1 MDFTDYQRC
10 AVKTDQ
16 VVDDDEKSKLVPLL
30 GLAGEVGTLLSEYKK
45 YLRDGGAHQRF
56 HEQVAEDLGDLLWYI
71 ANVAT
76 KFNLDLGVIA
86 SQNLEKVQGRWPVT
100 STAVQ
105 GELFDNSRAHLFD
118 EAFPESE
125 RLPRHLE
132 ITFEEVL
139 ENDSI
144 TVVIKRDGEP
154 VGDPLTDNAP
164 DDDGYRFHDVFHL
177 SYAAVLGWSP
187 IIRKLLKVK
196 RKSDETT
203 DVVEDGARARII
215 EELISQ
221 LVFQYAREHRFLD
234 GINTLDYHLL
244 KTIHSLVQDREVK
257 VRALFDWEN
266 AILAGYRV
274 WRSVYANR
282 GGTVRADL
290 VQRTIEYVQPNQAT
304 EAGHE

>member
-1 MDFTDYQRC
+1 MDFTDYQMS

-16 VVDDDEKSKLVPLL
+16 VLDDDEKSKLVPLL

-76 KFNLDLGVIA
+76 KFDLDLGLIA
-86 SQNLEKVQGRWPVT
+86 SQNLEKVQGRWPIT
-100 STAVQ
+100 STEVQ

-118 EAFPESE
+118 EAFPENE
-125 RLPRHLE
+125 KLPRHLE
-132 ITFEEVL
+132 ITFEELL
-139 ENDSI
+139 ESDSI
-144 TVVIKRDGEP
+144 TVVIKHDGEP

-203 DVVEDGARARII
+203 DVVEDGARSRII

-221 LVFQYAREHRFLD
+221 LVFQYAREHNFLD

-244 KTIHSLVQDREVK
+244 KTIHSLVLDREVK
-257 VRALFDWEN
+257 VRALFEWEN

-290 VQRTIEYVQPNQAT
+290 IHRTIDYVQPNQAMET
-304 EAGHE
+304 